1 MFRASCESRVAEDA
15 ARAAR
20 EAHGVNG
27 ATPPLVRQGHI
38 PVGQPLRHA
47 GQALGAGPADT
58 TIREPSKFSRIKMRS
73 REIWDSIKMKFKK
86 IFDFSWTRR
95 TCLTFPG
102 REENCIQVSLA
113 NFSRLWRNVPESEY
127 HNPYVPLHQEH
138 PNGPPTQMHGHPSAS
153 PGDAVSYVETS
164 PSNLIERPGE
174 QVNEGLS
181 ESLVAKWLPRR
192 YFTAA
197 EGLPKYFRTNG
208 YIVQD
213 ENKLFRV
220 LAQIGNKDQNSYQL
234 VRKQINESRHYL
246 GESMVQTTE
255 NGREMSRLTD
265 HLFGNGVHGGL
276 EDIAAFA
283 EIKEC
288 KIAVVYQEG
297 GISHA
302 QYFGHPSISRDNVYG
317 IIMKDGDFQ
326 LLVSTISLRSQRLT
340 SLQ

>member
-1 MFRASCESRVAEDA
+1 MFRASSESRVAEDA
-15 ARAAR
+15 ASAAR

-27 ATPPLVRQGHI
+27 VAPALVHQGHI
-38 PVGQPLRHA
+38 PVGQPLGHA
-47 GQALGAGPADT
+47 GKALGAGPADT
-58 TIREPSKFSRIKMRS
+58 TIREPSKFSRIKMR
-73 REIWDSIKMKFKK
+73 M
-86 IFDFSWTRR
+86 FDFSWTRR
-95 TCLTFPG
+95 KLHP
-102 REENCIQVSLA
+102 I
-113 NFSRLWRNVPESEY
+113 WRNVPESEY

-326 LLVSTISLRSQRLT
+326 LLIPKLAKLPPDYHP
-340 SLQ
+340 